1 MITRRRFLGGAAA
14 AATAMRARAA
24 RADVTGIPSTTVT
37 IGVAGPFT
45 GADQKLG
52 EQLANGVRQAVNEA
66 NQLHGTFDVLFDAHT
81 FDDQNLLA
89 QATVTSQLVI
99 DDGTVAALVGH
110 LSGRVTEGALR
121 NYVEAHVPVIVP
133 TSGYDKLTEYGYG
146 GVLRLLTKDSTEGSL
161 GAKYCEDQFKP
172 TSVAVLY
179 QDGDYGFD
187 VANGFSMR
195 LGADKITYTP
205 IKISWEKPDFVAA
218 AQQTMAAKADLVYL
232 AGTVG
237 DMGPVLDELA
247 GLKYEGPLAASQG
260 FFTQA
265 TLDKYATSA
274 EGLIAS
280 SSIPPFQF
288 APGDVQL
295 IQDYQQQYGP
305 LTSVAAFGYAG
316 AQIVIDAVHR
326 TGIVARA
333 GLWQTLQQF
342 GTYDTI
348 IGTLSFLTTGDQMNP
363 NVYFYEV
370 KNGKW
375 VYQRAA
381 HASGFLV
388 K

>member
-14 AATAMRARAA
+14 TATALQASAA
-24 RADVTGIPSTTVT
+24 RADISGIPSTTVT
-37 IGVAGPFT
+37 IGVAGPLT
-45 GADQKLG
+45 GEDHQLG
-52 EQLANGVRQAVNEA
+52 EQLANGVRQAVAEA
-66 NQLHGTFDVLFDAHT
+66 NQIHGTFDVLFDTRT

-99 DDGTVAALVGH
+99 DDGTVDALVGH

-121 NYVEAHVPVIVP
+121 NYVEAHLAVIVP
-133 TSGYDKLTEYGYG
+133 TSGYDRLTEYGYG
-146 GVLRLLTKDSTEGSL
+146 GVLRLLTKDSTEGNL
-161 GAKYCEDQFKP
+161 GAKYCEDWFKP
-172 TSVAVLY
+172 KSVAVLY

-218 AQQTMAAKADLVYL
+218 AQQTMAAKPDLVYL

-247 GLKYEGPLAASQG
+247 DVKYDGALAASQG
-260 FFTQA
+260 FFAQA

-274 EGLIAS
+274 EGLVAS

-288 APGDVQL
+288 APADTQL
-295 IQDYQQQYGP
+295 IEDYQQAYGP
-305 LTSVAAFGYAG
+305 LTSIAAFGYAG
-316 AQIVIDAVHR
+316 AQIVIDAVRR
-326 TGIVARA
+326 TGLVERA
-333 GLWQTLQQF
+333 AIWQTLQQF
-342 GTYDTI
+342 GSYDTI

-381 HASGFLV
+381 HAAGFLV